1 MLAPRLAA
9 RASRLALCASLIVL
23 PAALTAQA
31 DRWDRQAEAALHR
44 AGPLLADQGFQ
55 STTVARYGMLSTDES
70 ERVTIPVS
78 AGRSYAIVGVCDED
92 CGNLDLVLSRSA
104 RQEVTSDRGDGNVP
118 IVKVTTELAG
128 TYGLKVIMTAC
139 RLGPC
144 RYGIA
149 VYSRPVSGSP
159 SP

>member
-1 MLAPRLAA
+1 MLAP
-9 RASRLALCASLIVL
+9 RASRLALFASLIAL
-23 PAALTAQA
+23 PAVLIAQT
-31 DRWDRQAEAALHR
+31 DRWEREAEAALHR
-44 AGPLLADQGFQ
+44 AGPLLAGQRFHFTSD
-55 STTVARYGMLSTDES
+55 ARYGMLSTDES
-70 ERVTIPVS
+70 EQLTIPMA
-78 AGRSYAIVGVCDED
+78 AGRSYAIVGVCDAD
-92 CGNLDLVLSRSA
+92 CGNLDLVLSRSS
-104 RQEVTSDRGDGNVP
+104 RQEVASDHGDGNVP

-149 VYSRPVSGSP
+149 VYSRPISGSP